1 MDRQLSLLNET
12 EPLARTVSS
21 NPTPKAS
28 APAKLTIFID
38 GAARGNPG
46 PAGVGIAISYHR
58 KLVVEKGFYLGE
70 KTNNQA
76 EYTAL
81 ICALVLAQDFC
92 TKHHLAA
99 PHFDIFS
106 DSELLVRQIKGL
118 YSVKNA
124 TLVQLKKHAD
134 KILNTVSYTITH
146 VLREKNKVADKLANL
161 GIDKKIKLPTTL
173 EKVIAGNKD

>member
-12 EPLARTVSS
+12 EPLMRAPSS
-21 NPTPKAS
+21 KPTTK
-28 APAKLTIFID
+28 APAPSTLTIFID

-58 KLVVEKGFYLGE
+58 KLVIEKGFYLGE

-81 ICALVLAQDFC
+81 VYALALARDFC
-92 TKHHLAA
+92 AKHDLAT
-99 PHFDIFS
+99 PHFEIFS

-124 TLVQLKKHAD
+124 ALIQLKKHAD
-134 KILNTVSYTITH
+134 KLLNSVSYTITH

-161 GIDKKIKLPTTL
+161 GIDKKIKVPVQLSHL
-173 EKVIAGNKD
+173 INL

>member
-12 EPLARTVSS
+12 EPLTRTTSS
-21 NPTPKAS
+21 KPTAKVC
-28 APAKLTIFID
+28 APTTLTIFID

-76 EYTAL
+76 EYSAL
-81 ICALVLAQDFC
+81 LCALVLAQDFC
-92 TKHHLAA
+92 TKHHLAT
-99 PHFDIFS
+99 PHFEIFS

-134 KILNTVSYTITH
+134 KLLSTVSYTITH

-161 GIDKKIKLPTTL
+161 GIDKKIKVPILL
-173 EKVIAGNKD
+173 SHLIGL

>member
-12 EPLARTVSS
+12 EPLTRTAPSK
-21 NPTPKAS
+21 PTAKVC
-28 APAKLTIFID
+28 APTTLTIFID

-76 EYTAL
+76 EYSAL
-81 ICALVLAQDFC
+81 LCALVLAQDFC
-92 TKHHLAA
+92 TKHHLAT
-99 PHFDIFS
+99 PHFEIFS

-134 KILNTVSYTITH
+134 KLLSTVSYTITH

-161 GIDKKIKLPTTL
+161 GIDKKIKVPILL
-173 EKVIAGNKD
+173 SHLIGL

>member
-1 MDRQLSLLNET
+1 MDNQLPLFNQAESLTRTTPHKPVIKSSTPET
-12 EPLARTVSS
+12 
-21 NPTPKAS
+21 
-28 APAKLTIFID
+28 LTIFID

-58 KLVVEKGFYLGE
+58 KAVIEKGFYLGE

-92 TKHHLAA
+92 KKHYITA
-99 PHFDIFS
+99 PNFDIFS
-106 DSELLVRQIKGL
+106 DSELLVRQMTGKYAI
-118 YSVKNA
+118 KNA
-124 TLVQLKKHAD
+124 MLINLKKIAGTL
-134 KILNTVSYTITH
+134 LNNCTHSFTH

-161 GIDKKIKLPTTL
+161 GIDKKIKLPAIL
-173 EKVIAGNKD
+173 ERIIARNT